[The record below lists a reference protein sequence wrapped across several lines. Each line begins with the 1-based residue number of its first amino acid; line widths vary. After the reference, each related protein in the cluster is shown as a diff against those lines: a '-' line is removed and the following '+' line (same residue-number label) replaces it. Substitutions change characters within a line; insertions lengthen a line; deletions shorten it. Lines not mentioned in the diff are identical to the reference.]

1 MSNINQQKK
10 QTKLSAKNHT
20 NQNKDAVP
28 FVADKV
34 KKKRQ
39 YKLLMYLISSLFII
53 GLILLGYIFTAKSV
67 VITSSP
73 ASQEIEIT
81 GGLYLKWQDHLLMLP
96 GQYQVK
102 VIKPDYSPLEQHFTV
117 DTQQNQRIHFT
128 LTPLPGNLALEITPD
143 VDIRIM
149 IDDEVVN
156 INQHTVNNI
165 AAGPHQLA
173 IHAENYFSYQSEITI
188 EGKNKTQQ
196 LVINLI
202 PAWGNIMINSE
213 PLGVQVYEN
222 EVLLGTTPLNAQLL
236 EGEHPLHFKK
246 QGYKATQ
253 RAVAVK
259 AGQTKTIKAV
269 KLFKLMGRLAIST
282 SPKGVNIS
290 YGDKFLGTSP
300 LNVTVSSDKELDLL
314 LFKEGYQSQSHSL
327 IVASDQTVSKFYQ
340 LLENNGV
347 ISFAVTPNDAL
358 LYIDG
363 RLMGRAS
370 QQLSLPI
377 KRQTIRV
384 EKEGYISYQ
393 SSILPNLTMEQ
404 RLSITLKTEEQA
416 RWENLK
422 SIITSTVG
430 NKLKLFKPNDTFV
443 MGASRREQG
452 RRANEVKRKVQ
463 ITKAFYLGFTEITN
477 KEFRQFQ
484 REHSSGHI
492 KGNSLNGTHQPAV
505 KLTWQQAALFCN
517 WISEQENLAK
527 VYEVKEGKVV
537 NFDPLANGYRLPT
550 ETEWV
555 WAARFH
561 NGEMLKYSWGTSLPP
576 KVGSGNFADIAGA
589 PILGTVLATYN
600 DNYIASAPVGSFRSN
615 EKGLFDLSGNV
626 AEWLH
631 DYYQI
636 QTGLSL
642 NTNKDPMGPESGN
655 YHVIRGASWE
665 HGTRTELR
673 LSFRDYGKDKRND
686 LGFRIARNAQ

>member
-1 MSNINQQKK
+1 MSIINK
-10 QTKLSAKNHT
+10 QIPNTSAKRHMS
-20 NQNKDAVP
+20 QNNDVVSDKAE
-28 FVADKV
+28 KV
-34 KKKRQ
+34 KDRPQ
-39 YKLLMYLISSLFII
+39 FKLLMYLMTSIFVI
-53 GLILLGYIFTAKSV
+53 GLIALGYIFTANSV

-73 ASQEIEIT
+73 ASQQIEIS
-81 GGLYLKWQDHLLMLP
+81 GGIYLKWQDHLLMRP

-102 VIKPDYSPLEQHFTV
+102 IIKPDYFPLEQQFKV
-117 DTQQNQRIHFT
+117 DTQQNQRIHLT
-128 LTPLPGNLALEITPD
+128 LTPLPGNLYLDVTPN
-143 VDIRIM
+143 VDIRVT
-149 IDDEVVN
+149 IDDQVAN
-156 INQHTVNNI
+156 INQHTINNI
-165 AAGPHQLA
+165 AAGPHKLL
-173 IHAENYFSYQSEITI
+173 IHAKNYFSHQSEIII
-188 EGKNKTQQ
+188 EGKTKTQQ
-196 LVINLI
+196 LAINLI

-213 PLGVQVYEN
+213 PLGAQVYEN

-253 RAVAVK
+253 RAVSVE
-259 AGQTKTIKAV
+259 AGQTRTIKSV
-269 KLFKLMGRLAIST
+269 KLFKLMGKLAIKT
-282 SPKGVNIS
+282 SPIGVNIS

-300 LNVTVSSDKELDLL
+300 LDVTVSSDKELDLL
-314 LFKEGYQSQSHSL
+314 LFKEGYQSQYHSL
-327 IVASDQTVSKFYQ
+327 TVSSGQSVSKFYQ
-340 LLENNGV
+340 LLENNGG
-347 ISFAVTPNDAL
+347 ISFDFTPSDAL
-358 LYIDG
+358 LYIDD

-370 QQLSLPI
+370 QKLSLPV

-393 SSILPNLTMEQ
+393 SSILPSLTMEQ
-404 RLSITLKTEEQA
+404 RLSISLKTEEQA

-463 ITKAFYLGFTEITN
+463 ISKAFYLGFTEITN

-484 REHSSGHI
+484 RDHSSGHI

-517 WISEQENLAK
+517 WISEKENLAK

-555 WAARFH
+555 WAARF
-561 NGEMLKYSWGTSLPP
+561 NKGEMLKYAWGTSLPP

-589 PILGTVLATYN
+589 PILGTVLPTYN

-642 NTNKDPMGPESGN
+642 NTSKDPMGPVSGN
-655 YHVIRGASWE
+655 YHVIRGASWG

-673 LSFRDYGKDKRND
+673 LSFRDYGEDKRND

>member
-1 MSNINQQKK
+1 MSILNEQKQ
-10 QTKLSAKNHT
+10 QTKLSAKHHT
-20 NQNKDAVP
+20 NQNNDVVP
-28 FVADKV
+28 FLADKV
-34 KKKRQ
+34 KENRQKK
-39 YKLLMYLISSLFII
+39 LVMYLISSLFII
-53 GLILLGYIFTAKSV
+53 GIILLGYIFTAKSV
-67 VITSSP
+67 VITSFP
-73 ASQEIEIT
+73 ASQQLEIT
-81 GGLYLKWQDHLLMLP
+81 GGFYLKWQDHLLMRP

-102 VIKPDYSPLEQHFTV
+102 IIKQDYFPHEQHFTV
-117 DTQQNQRIHFT
+117 DSQQNQRIDFT
-128 LTPLPGNLALEITPD
+128 LTPLPGNLTLAITPD
-143 VDIRIM
+143 VDIRIT
-149 IDDEVVN
+149 IDDQVVN

-165 AAGPHQLA
+165 AAGLHQLA

-188 EGKNKTQQ
+188 EGKKKTQQ
-196 LVINLI
+196 LAINLI
-202 PAWGNIMINSE
+202 PAWGSIMINSE

-236 EGEHPLHFKK
+236 EGEYPLHFKK
-246 QGYKATQ
+246 KGYKATQ

-259 AGQTKTIKAV
+259 AGQTKTIKSV
-269 KLFKLMGRLAIST
+269 KLFKLMGRLAVST
-282 SPKGVNIS
+282 SPNGVNIS

-314 LFKEGYQSQSHSL
+314 LFKEGYKSQSHSL
-327 IVASDQTVSKFYQ
+327 KVASDQTVSKFYK
-340 LLENNGV
+340 LLENNGG
-347 ISFAVTPNDAL
+347 ISFDVTPSDAL

-370 QQLSLPI
+370 QKLSLPV

-384 EKEGYISYQ
+384 EKEGYVSYQ
-393 SSILPNLTMEQ
+393 SSILPNVTMEQ

-422 SIITSTVG
+422 SIITSSVG

-463 ITKAFYLGFTEITN
+463 ISKAFYLGFTEITN

-537 NFDPLANGYRLPT
+537 DFDPLANGYRLPT

-589 PILGTVLATYN
+589 PILGSVLPTYN

-631 DYYQI
+631 DFYQT

-642 NTNKDPMGPESGN
+642 KTNKDPMGPESGN
-655 YHVIRGASWE
+655 YHVIRGASWG

>member
-1 MSNINQQKK
+1 MNILNKQKENI
-10 QTKLSAKNHT
+10 SAKHHM
-20 NQNKDAVP
+20 NQDNDVAPVKAEKDTRE
-28 FVADKV
+28 
-34 KKKRQ
+34 RQ
-39 YKLLMYLISSLFII
+39 YKPLMYLISSIFII
-53 GLILLGYIFTAKSV
+53 GLISLGYIFTANSV

-73 ASQEIEIT
+73 VSQQMEIS
-81 GGLYLKWQDHLLMLP
+81 GGIYLKWQDHLLMLP
-96 GQYQVK
+96 GQYQ
-102 VIKPDYSPLEQHFTV
+102 IKIIKQDYFPFEQDFTV
-117 DTQQNQRIHFT
+117 DTHQNQRIHFS
-128 LTPLPGNLALEITPD
+128 LTPLPGSLSLDVTPD
-143 VDIRIM
+143 VDIRM
-149 IDDEVVN
+149 TIDDQVVN
-156 INQHTVNNI
+156 INKHTVSNI
-165 AAGPHQLA
+165 AAGPHKIE
-173 IHAENYFSYQSEITI
+173 IHAKNYFSHLSEITI
-188 EGKNKTQQ
+188 EGKNITQQ
-196 LVINLI
+196 LAISLT

-222 EVLLGTTPLNAQLL
+222 DVLLGTTPLNAELL

-253 RAVAVK
+253 RAVTVK
-259 AGQTKTIKAV
+259 AGQAKTIKSV

-282 SPKGVNIS
+282 KPNGVNIS

-300 LNVTVSSDKELDLL
+300 LEVSVSSDKELDLL
-314 LFKEGYQSQSHSL
+314 LFKEGYQSQSHSFA
-327 IVASDQTVSKFYQ
+327 VASGQTVSEFYQ
-340 LLENNGV
+340 LLENNGG
-347 ISFAVTPNDAL
+347 ISFDVTPSDAL

-370 QQLSLPI
+370 QNLSLPV

-393 SSILPNLTMEQ
+393 SSILPSLTMEQ

-416 RWENLK
+416 RRDNLK

-452 RRANEVKRKVQ
+452 RRSNEVKRKVQ
-463 ITKAFYLGFTEITN
+463 ISKAFYLGFTEITN

-517 WISEQENLAK
+517 WISEQENLDK
-527 VYEVKEGKVV
+527 VYQVKEGKVV

-555 WAARFH
+555 WAARF
-561 NGEMLKYSWGTSLPP
+561 NKGEMLKYAWGTSLPP
-576 KVGSGNFADIAGA
+576 KVGAGNFADIAGA
-589 PILGTVLATYN
+589 PILGTVLPTYN

-642 NTNKDPMGPESGN
+642 NTSKDPMGPESGN
-655 YHVIRGASWE
+655 YHVIRGASWG

-673 LSFRDYGKDKRND
+673 LSFRDYGEDKRND
-686 LGFRIARNAQ
+686 LGFRIARNAH

>member
-10 QTKLSAKNHT
+10 QTKLSAKHHT

-39 YKLLMYLISSLFII
+39 YKLVMYLISSLFIT

-73 ASQEIEIT
+73 PSQEIEIT

-149 IDDEVVN
+149 IDDQVVN

-165 AAGPHQLA
+165 AAGPHQLV

-561 NGEMLKYSWGTSLPP
+561 NGEMLKYSWGPSLPP

>member
-1 MSNINQQKK
+1 MSIINQQK
-10 QTKLSAKNHT
+10 QQT
-20 NQNKDAVP
+20 NQNNDVAP
-28 FVADKV
+28 IVADKV
-34 KKKRQ
+34 KQKRQ

-53 GLILLGYIFTAKSV
+53 GLILLSYIFTAKSV
-67 VITSSP
+67 VITTSP
-73 ASQEIEIT
+73 TSQNIEIS
-81 GGLYLKWQDHLLMLP
+81 GGLYLQWKDHLLMLP

-102 VIKPDYSPLEQHFTV
+102 AIKPEYSILEQDFIV
-117 DTQQNQRIHFT
+117 DEQQNQRIHFT
-128 LTPLPGNLALEITPD
+128 LTPLPGNLALEVTPD
-143 VDIRIM
+143 VDIRVT
-149 IDDEVVN
+149 IDDQVVS

-165 AAGPHQLA
+165 PAGPHQLT
-173 IHAENYFSYQSEITI
+173 IHAENYFSYQHKINI
-188 EGKNKTQQ
+188 EGKNKTQK
-196 LVINLI
+196 LAINLT

-222 EVLLGTTPLNAQLL
+222 EVLLGTTPLNAKLL

-246 QGYKATQ
+246 QGYKGIQ
-253 RAVAVK
+253 RAIGVK
-259 AGQTKTIKAV
+259 AGQTKTIKSV
-269 KLFKLMGRLAIST
+269 KLFKLMGRLVIST
-282 SPKGVNIS
+282 KPNGVNIS

-300 LNVTVSSDKELDLL
+300 LNVTVSPDKELDLL
-314 LFKEGYQSQSHSL
+314 MFKEGYQSQSHSL
-327 IVASDQTVSKFYQ
+327 IVASDKTVSKFYQ
-340 LLENNGV
+340 LLENNGG
-347 ISFAVTPNDAL
+347 ISFDVTPSDAL

-370 QQLSLPI
+370 QELSLPI
-377 KRQTIRV
+377 KRQTIRI
-384 EKEGYISYQ
+384 EKEGYVSYQ
-393 SSILPNLTMEQ
+393 SSILPSLIMEQ

-422 SIITSTVG
+422 TIITSTVG

-463 ITKAFYLGFTEITN
+463 ISKAFYLGFTEITN

-484 REHSSGHI
+484 SEHSSGHI

-517 WISEQENLAK
+517 WISEQENLSK

-561 NGEMLKYSWGTSLPP
+561 NGEMLKYSWGASLPP

-589 PILGTVLATYN
+589 PILGTVLPTYN
-600 DNYIASAPVGSFRSN
+600 DNYITSAPVGSFRSN

-636 QTGLSL
+636 KTDLSL
-642 NTNKDPMGPESGN
+642 STNKDPMGPESGN
-655 YHVIRGASWE
+655 YHVIRGASWG

>member
-1 MSNINQQKK
+1 MSIINQQTQ
-10 QTKLSAKNHT
+10 QTNIPAEQHT
-20 NQNKDAVP
+20 NQNNDPVS
-28 FVADKV
+28 FVADKAQ
-34 KKKRQ
+34 KKRQ

-67 VITSSP
+67 VITTSP
-73 ASQEIEIT
+73 VSQQIEVT

-102 VIKPDYSPLEQHFTV
+102 VIKPDYSLLEQDFTV
-117 DTQQNQRIHFT
+117 DEQQNQRIHFT
-128 LTPLPGNLALEITPD
+128 LTPLPGNLALDITPD
-143 VDIRIM
+143 VDVRIT
-149 IDDEVVN
+149 INDQVVQL
-156 INQHTVNNI
+156 NQHTINNI
-165 AAGPHQLA
+165 ASGSHQLA
-173 IHAENYFSYQSEITI
+173 VHAENYFSHQSKIII

-196 LVINLI
+196 LAINLI

-213 PLGVQVYEN
+213 PLGVEVYKN
-222 EVLLGTTPLNAQLL
+222 EVLLGTTPLNAKLL
-236 EGEHPLHFKK
+236 EGEHPLIFKK

-253 RAVAVK
+253 RAISVQ
-259 AGQTKTIKAV
+259 AGQIKTMKSV
-269 KLFKLMGRLAIST
+269 KLFKLMGRLVIST
-282 SPKGVNIS
+282 KPNGVNIS

-300 LNVTVSSDKELDLL
+300 LNVAVNSDKTLDLL
-314 LFKEGYQSQSHSL
+314 MFKEGYQSQSHPLKVPSG
-327 IVASDQTVSKFYQ
+327 QTMSKSYQ
-340 LLENNGV
+340 LLENNGG
-347 ISFAVTPNDAL
+347 ISFDVTPSDAL

-370 QQLSLPI
+370 QKLSLPI

-384 EKEGYISYQ
+384 EKEGYITYQ
-393 SSILPNLTMEQ
+393 SNILPNSTMEQ

-416 RWENLK
+416 RWENLE

-430 NKLKLFKPNDTFV
+430 SKLKLFKPNDTFV

-463 ITKAFYLGFTEITN
+463 ISKAFYLGFTEITN

-484 REHSSGHI
+484 REHSSGHV

-505 KLTWQQAALFCN
+505 KLSWQQAALFCN
-517 WISEQENLAK
+517 WMSEQENLSK

-561 NGEMLKYSWGTSLPP
+561 KGEMLKYSWGTSLPP
-576 KVGSGNFADIAGA
+576 KAGSGNFADIAGA
-589 PILGTVLATYN
+589 PILGTVLPTYN
-600 DNYIASAPVGSFRSN
+600 DNFIASAPVGSFSSN

-636 QTGLSL
+636 QTDLSL

-655 YHVIRGASWE
+655 YHVIRGASWG

>member
-1 MSNINQQKK
+1 MSIINQQIQQTNIPAK
-10 QTKLSAKNHT
+10 QLTT
-20 NQNKDAVP
+20 QNNDSVP
-28 FVADKV
+28 FVADKA
-34 KKKRQ
+34 KKMRQ

-67 VITSSP
+67 VITTSP
-73 ASQEIEIT
+73 ASQQIEVT

-102 VIKPDYSPLEQHFTV
+102 VIKPDYSPLEQDFTV
-117 DTQQNQRIHFT
+117 DEQQNQRIRFT

-143 VDIRIM
+143 VDIRVTINSQ
-149 IDDEVVN
+149 EVHL
-156 INQHTVNNI
+156 NQHTLNNI
-165 AAGPHQLA
+165 AAGSHQLA
-173 IHAENYFSYQSEITI
+173 VHAENYFSHQSKIII

-196 LVINLI
+196 LAINLI
-202 PAWGNIMINSE
+202 PAWGNVMINSE
-213 PLGVQVYEN
+213 PLGVEVYKN
-222 EVLLGTTPLNAQLL
+222 DVLLGTTPLNAQLL
-236 EGEHPLHFKK
+236 EGEHPLNFKK

-253 RAVAVK
+253 RAVSVQ
-259 AGQTKTIKAV
+259 AGQTKTIKSV
-269 KLFKLMGRLAIST
+269 KLFKLMGRLVIST
-282 SPKGVNIS
+282 KPNGVNIS

-300 LNVTVSSDKELDLL
+300 LNVAVSSDKTLDLL
-314 LFKEGYQSQSHSL
+314 MFKEGYQSQSHSL
-327 IVASDQTVSKFYQ
+327 KVPSGQIMSKSYQ
-340 LLENNGV
+340 LLENNGG
-347 ISFAVTPNDAL
+347 ISFDVTPSDAL

-370 QQLSLPI
+370 QKLSLPI

-384 EKEGYISYQ
+384 EKEGYVTYQ
-393 SSILPNLTMEQ
+393 SNILPNSAMEQ
-404 RLSITLKTEEQA
+404 RLSIALKTEEQA

-422 SIITSTVG
+422 STITSTVG
-430 NKLKLFKPNDTFV
+430 SKLKLFKPNDTFV

-452 RRANEVKRKVQ
+452 RRANEVKRKVK
-463 ITKAFYLGFTEITN
+463 ISKAFYLGFTEITN

-484 REHSSGHI
+484 REHSSGHV

-505 KLTWQQAALFCN
+505 KLSWQQAALFCN
-517 WISEQENLAK
+517 WMSEQEKLSK

-576 KVGSGNFADIAGA
+576 KAGSGNFADIAGA
-589 PILGTVLATYN
+589 PILGTVLPTYN
-600 DNYIASAPVGSFRSN
+600 DNFIASAPVGSFSSN
-615 EKGLFDLSGNV
+615 EKGLYDLSGNV

-636 QTGLSL
+636 QTDLSL

-655 YHVIRGASWE
+655 YHVIRGASWG

-686 LGFRIARNAQ
+686 VGFRIARNAQ